1 MKMTA
6 EPNFRVQVEVFRKG
20 TSAMA
25 KDALKTC
32 TKRFLYVNNVLL
44 SEQKHIDPDSYQDDR
59 VLYEHVEF
67 LEIVPSTTKY
77 PIRLVSFQIC
87 RTHYKG
93 I

>member
-6 EPNFRVQVEVFRKG
+6 DPNFRVQVEVFRKC

-44 SEQKHIDPDSYQDDR
+44 SEQKHIDPDSYQDER
-59 VLYEHVEF
+59 VLHEHVEF

-77 PIRLVSFQIC
+77 PIRLVFLRIC
-87 RTHYKG
+87 RTHCEE